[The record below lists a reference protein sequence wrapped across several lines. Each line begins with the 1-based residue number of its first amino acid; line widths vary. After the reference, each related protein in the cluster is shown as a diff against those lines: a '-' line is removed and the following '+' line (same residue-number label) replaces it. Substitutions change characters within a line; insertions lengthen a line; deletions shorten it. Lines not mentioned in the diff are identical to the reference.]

1 MLAAAAP
8 QLSVDRLRSSSGTVD
23 RRSRSLIAAADTGV
37 TREPRS
43 RHSSKGTF
51 AEPTVVRIYGSGT
64 GASAI
69 AFTSTLRRNT
79 FAPGLIMIRNVNP
92 VTLPWSNWQFR
103 GCRVPIEFLL

>member
-23 RRSRSLIAAADTGV
+23 RRSRSLLAAADTGV

-51 AEPTVVRIYGSGT
+51 AEPTVVKIYGSGT

-79 FAPGLIMIRNVNP
+79 FVPGLIMNSQRESGH
-92 VTLPWSNWQFR
+92 VTLVKLAISGLPR
-103 GCRVPIEFLL
+103 TDR